1 MYLNKRINNISI
13 YELYRVEVPVVVTN
27 NPFSFKSSTGSVEK
41 DLLFLEFVQNGPR
54 TYWFVWVVRF
64 FPPGWNKHR
73 DILITFVKNI
83 KII

>member
-13 YELYRVEVPVVVTN
+13 YELSRVVPVVVTN
-27 NPFSFKSSTGSVEK
+27 NPFSFKSSTRSVEK

-54 TYWFVWVVRF
+54 TYGFVWVVRF

-73 DILITFVKNI
+73 DILITFVINI
-83 KII
+83 KKI